1 MPKLMRL
8 FTLILAFVPLGCG
21 STGFNS
27 GPGKGP
33 QAGTPP
39 AGTAPPSF
47 SRVFI
52 VVEENASYSQVI
64 GNPVM
69 PFLNSLATQFGL
81 ATNYFANTHP
91 SIGNYFMLTTGQI
104 VTNDDAFSG
113 TVSVDNVVRDLVAA
127 GKTWRAYAES
137 LPSAGYT
144 GGDVYPYLKRHNP
157 FAYFSDVIG
166 DSAQAAN
173 MVPFSQFAIDLANG
187 SLPQY
192 VFIVPNAEDDAHDCA
207 AGGSCT
213 EDVKLAAADS
223 WLRTNISPLLTASA
237 FQNGGLLLVTFDE
250 GDPADTRQGGGQIA
264 TVVASPKAKKGFQSN
279 TFYQHESLLKLSLR
293 ALGLNSFP
301 GAAANATDMGE
312 FF

>member
-1 MPKLMRL
+1 MRFL
-8 FTLILAFVPLGCG
+8 SLILLVFPLGCG
-21 STGFNS
+21 STGFSS

-33 QAGTPP
+33 PAGTPP
-39 AGTAPPSF
+39 AGTMPPQF

-64 GNPVM
+64 GSSTM

-104 VTNDDAFSG
+104 ITNDDAFTG

-127 GKTWRAYAES
+127 GKTWRVYAES
-137 LPSAGYT
+137 LPSVGYT

-157 FAYFSDVIG
+157 FAYFSDVAG
-166 DSAQAAN
+166 DSAQAEN
-173 MVPFSQFAIDLANG
+173 IVPFAQFAADLANG

-192 VFIVPNAEDDAHDCA
+192 VFIVPNAEDDAHDCPG
-207 AGGSCT
+207 GGSCT
-213 EDVKLAAADS
+213 EDVKLAAADG
-223 WLRTNISPLLTASA
+223 WLKTNMAPLVRGAA

-250 GDPADTRQGGGQIA
+250 GDPADTRNGGGQIA
-264 TVVASPKAKKGFQSN
+264 TVVVSSKAKKGFQSS

-293 ALGLNSFP
+293 ALGVNSLP
-301 GAAANATDMGE
+301 GSAATATDMGE